1 MEQLVVLIIIGLV
14 SLVNWMLQKSAEKR
28 EQAKLQR
35 EASRAGKE
43 QARRNVYTQ
52 KPPVRRQASAPAPA
66 QDPFKELMEALGLPP
81 SEAPPQRVPP
91 RLPQTIFEEEE
102 IHSMEEPEPPP
113 VLRAPASAPTPRA
126 KQPDMKMAQLA
137 SAFAAQEKSA
147 PEKPRLSAVRK
158 LLADRASKR
167 QAVILAEI
175 LGPPRAL
182 QPL

>member
-28 EQAKLQR
+28 EQAKMQR
-35 EASRAGKE
+35 EASRAGKAE
-43 QARRNVYTQ
+43 ARRNIYTE
-52 KPPVRRQASAPAPA
+52 KPPVRRQTPAPSPA
-66 QDPFKELMEALGLPP
+66 QDPLKELMEALGLPAG
-81 SEAPPQRVPP
+81 EAAPRVPP

-102 IHSMEEPEPPP
+102 IHSMEEPGPPP
-113 VLRAPASAPTPRA
+113 VLHKPAPVPAPRTV
-126 KQPDMKMAQLA
+126 QPDEKMAQLA
-137 SAFAAQEKSA
+137 SAFAAQEKFA

-167 QAVILAEI
+167 HAIILTEI
-175 LGPPRAL
+175 LGPPRAF